1 MKNNNSFLNFKKNIS
16 WNDWI
21 SLGKYVNVK
30 GIKTFYVEKGKGKT
44 LLLLHGWGA
53 SSFSWRNN
61 LLPLSEHFHVI
72 ALDLKGF
79 GLTEKPKGKY
89 DLNEFTEHV
98 KTFIDELGLEK
109 ICLVG
114 NSMGGGIAIN
124 LTYNFEELI
133 DRIIL
138 IDATAIRDENS
149 LPLLFRIVGI
159 KPIGE
164 LLSLFMINRKTV
176 INALNQVY
184 YDKSKI
190 NNAVIEGYYRPLKLQ
205 GSRRVLLSSSRNL
218 SKFKVL
224 ENYLEKINKK
234 CLIIWG
240 EKDPWLP
247 VKYAYEINKKIRDS
261 KLIIIPEAGH
271 VPHEEKPEI
280 VNEAIVNFMQY

>member
-21 SLGKYVNVK
+21 SLGKYLNVK
-30 GIKTFYVEKGKGKT
+30 GIKTFYVERGKGKT
-44 LLLLHGWGA
+44 LLFLHGWGA

-79 GLTEKPKGKY
+79 GLTEKPKEKY
-89 DLNEFTEHV
+89 DLSEFTEHV
-98 KTFIDELGLEK
+98 KAFIDELGLEK

-138 IDATAIRDENS
+138 IDATAIRDENT
-149 LPLLFRIVGI
+149 LPLSFRIVGI

-164 LLSLFMINRKTV
+164 LLSFFMINRKTV
-176 INALNQVY
+176 INTLNQVY
-184 YDKSKI
+184 HDKSKI
-190 NNAVIEGYYRPLKLQ
+190 NSEVIEGYYKPLKLQ
-205 GSRRVLLSSSRNL
+205 GSRRVLLSSLRNL

-224 ENYLEKINKK
+224 KNYLEKINKK

>member
-79 GLTEKPKGKY
+79 GLTEKSKGKY
-89 DLNEFTEHV
+89 DLSEFTEHV
-98 KTFIDELGLEK
+98 KAFIDELGLEK

-124 LTYNFEELI
+124 LAYIFEEII

-138 IDATAIRDENS
+138 IDATAISDDDS
-149 LPLLFRIVGI
+149 LPLSFKIVMI

-164 LLSLFMINRKTV
+164 LLSFFMINRKTV
-176 INALNQVY
+176 INTLNQVY
-184 YDKSKI
+184 HDKSKI
-190 NNAVIEGYYRPLKLQ
+190 NSEVIEGYYKPLKLQ
-205 GSRRVLLSSSRNL
+205 GSRRVLLSSLRNV

-224 ENYLEKINKK
+224 KNYLEKINKK

>member
-1 MKNNNSFLNFKKNIS
+1 
-16 WNDWI
+16 
-21 SLGKYVNVK
+21 
-30 GIKTFYVEKGKGKT
+30 
-44 LLLLHGWGA
+44 
-53 SSFSWRNN
+53 
-61 LLPLSEHFHVI
+61 
-72 ALDLKGF
+72 
-79 GLTEKPKGKY
+79 
-89 DLNEFTEHV
+89 
-98 KTFIDELGLEK
+98 
-109 ICLVG
+109 
-114 NSMGGGIAIN
+114 MGGGIAIN

-280 VNEAIVNFMQY
+280 VNEAIVNFIQY